1 MAKRKGAVMA
11 VTVDTHV
18 ERINLAAETNVKKA
32 IEELCDQQAARKQ
45 GRRLAATFIL
55 ENQLVLIFQVA
66 ADNSTA

>member
-1 MAKRKGAVMA
+1 MA

-32 IEELCDQQAARKQ
+32 IAELCDQQAARKQ